1 MSELAFPIVCRP
13 MRNSSSPRSP
23 LTSTIRAAAV
33 FAVALSFA
41 IAARAQTAPDP
52 STQPQPGES
61 SSEAQPRRDAAS
73 PASEAERDA
82 RPSRGT
88 QDAGAADAGAG
99 ATALDPLAW
108 LEGCWQGNVNQR
120 EFREQW
126 LPLRA
131 GLLIGA
137 GQSVMRG
144 RMLDY
149 QFLRLEPRADG
160 IYFTQFSG
168 DRKEVSF
175 KLASTTT
182 DDKDTIFTFAST
194 GDGFP
199 ARLTYRR
206 GVEGWLYQ
214 TIEGPL
220 NGSERKVIY
229 PLRRVDCESG
239 ELIRK

>member
-1 MSELAFPIVCRP
+1 MHNPSSTGAF
-13 MRNSSSPRSP
+13 MMTM
-23 LTSTIRAAAV
+23 LGATG
-33 FAVALSFA
+33 FAVALAFA
-41 IAARAQTAPDP
+41 IASRAQTAPEP
-52 STQPQPGES
+52 STQPPPRSDAPSTAGES
-61 SSEAQPRRDAAS
+61 EPDTQR
-73 PASEAERDA
+73 
-82 RPSRGT
+82 SRGA
-88 QDAGAADAGAG
+88 QDAGAADANAG
-99 ATALDPLAW
+99 TAALGQLAW
-108 LEGCWQGNVNQR
+108 LEGCWQGSVNQR

-131 GLLIGA
+131 GLLLGA

-168 DRKEVSF
+168 DRNEASF
-175 KLASTTT
+175 KLASMTT
-182 DDKDTIFTFAST
+182 DDKDTIYTFANT
-194 GDGFP
+194 RDAFP
-199 ARLTYRR
+199 ERLVYRR

-214 TIEGPL
+214 TIEGAL